1 MQTRMAKERNEA
13 PPSLTL
19 LWCQTGVLEE
29 EWIRFLFS
37 GWRLTERR
45 IPDLD
50 PLEENSLL
58 VLSSNVHPLDRL
70 DPAFLR
76 KVSSLP
82 RIGLFHLS
90 DEWFCGGYE
99 AYRHFRFILR
109 NYHARLFAHPGIC
122 VVPLGWTNGTQ
133 EKEEADPASRRR
145 SIWTFAGNRNWA
157 RHQMVAELVHVVPNQ
172 VRLSQPG
179 GSPPLS
185 REEYLSWLRDA
196 AFCPCPMGNV
206 VLETFRVYEALEAG
220 CIPIVEHRFAF
231 DYFRSLLGENPLPS
245 VRSWGEGA
253 SYMRRLASDPASL
266 DASQR
271 EIRQWWR
278 FYKAKLQREVG
289 EFVLRGLAGE
299 WERSLVERWR
309 FRSGLGH
316 DVRRRVEL
324 LRHHSLGAAL
334 DRANRGVRE
343 RGLSILWRGGPRF
356 KEKGER

>member
-1 MQTRMAKERNEA
+1 MQTGIAEERKEST
-13 PPSLTL
+13 PSLTL
-19 LWCQTGVLEE
+19 LWCQTGVFEE

-37 GWRLTERR
+37 GWNLAERR

-58 VLSSNVHPLDRL
+58 VLSSNAHPLDRL
-70 DPAFLR
+70 DRAFLR
-76 KVSSLP
+76 KVSSLN

-99 AYRHFRFILR
+99 VYRHFRFILR

-122 VVPLGWTNGTQ
+122 VVPLGWTNGTKK
-133 EKEEADPASRRR
+133 KEEADLASRRR
-145 SIWTFAGNRNWA
+145 SIWTFAGNRNWV
-157 RHQMVAELVHVVPNQ
+157 RHQMVAELARLVPNRVQ
-172 VRLSQPG
+172 LSQPG
-179 GSPPLS
+179 GCPSLP
-185 REEYLSWLRDA
+185 REEYVSWLRDA

-220 CIPIVEHRFAF
+220 CIPIVEHRFGF

-245 VRSWGEGA
+245 VRSWREGA
-253 SYMRRLASDPASL
+253 SFMQRLASDPGSL
-266 DASQR
+266 DACQG

-289 EFVLRGLAGE
+289 EFVFRGLAGE
-299 WERSLVERWR
+299 WKQSLAEEWR
-309 FRSGLGH
+309 FRSGLAH
-316 DVRRRVEL
+316 DMRRRWEL

-334 DRANRGVRE
+334 ERAKRGVRE

-356 KEKGER
+356 KEKNGR